1 MEVKEG
7 MHYAKDAQREE
18 RGQVVQR
25 NSLRQLGWRHQR
37 QRLRPWS

>member
-1 MEVKEG
+1 MRIEEVV
-7 MHYAKDAQREE
+7 HYAKDAQREE
-18 RGQVVQR
+18 HSQVVQR